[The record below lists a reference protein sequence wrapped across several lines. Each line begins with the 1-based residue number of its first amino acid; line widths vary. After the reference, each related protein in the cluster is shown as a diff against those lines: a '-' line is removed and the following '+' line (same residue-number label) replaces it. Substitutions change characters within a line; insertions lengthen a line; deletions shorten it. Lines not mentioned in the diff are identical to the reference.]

1 MRDKTYQEWIQEVQ
15 WLQTK
20 IILPDGKRSDKT
32 TLFTNK
38 EIDANKLNNILKEEY
53 NLKIKK

>member
-20 IILPDGKRSDKT
+20 IILPDGKRIDKT

-53 NLKIKK
+53 GKSQR